1 LISTTQAIMR
11 NHFLTI
17 AALFALLGTTGPAT
31 ADFAAATSAYDGGD
45 YATAFREWH
54 TLAEGGDTAAQTAL
68 AGLYRGGI
76 GRDIDLIRA
85 AQWYSRAA
93 QAGNAV
99 AQLNLGEMYEHGW
112 GVTRDA
118 VAAFVWYHRAAAQG
132 RGWAADQRDRLAKR
146 MKPLELAAAHHRLAK
161 SK

>member
-1 LISTTQAIMR
+1 M
-11 NHFLTI
+11 
-17 AALFALLGTTGPAT
+17 AATALLALLVTTGPAT
-31 ADFAAATSAYDGGD
+31 ADFATAASAYDGGD
-45 YATAFREWH
+45 YATAFREWR
-54 TLAEGGDTAAQTAL
+54 TLAEAGDTAAQIAL

-76 GRDIDLIRA
+76 GRDIDLARA
-85 AQWYSRAA
+85 AQWYARAA

-118 VAAFVWYHRAAAQG
+118 VAAFVRYHRAAAQG
-132 RGWAADQRDRLAKR
+132 RDWAADQRDRMAKH
-146 MKPLELAAAHHRLAK
+146 MKAVELVAARERLSK